1 MIDLSKVDYRLIAI
15 DSAGTQ
21 YDITSICAGLGW
33 SENDKELAV
42 KISFRVGIQLDNQN
56 ITDIINVNTPIFV
69 YAKLSDDGEFEEIVR
84 GTVQKFG
91 TAESNKEFQLEVEC
105 FDEAFALRHTQDDY
119 FFSPDSSSSS
129 ILQKILGDTGVEYSM
144 NIEDVKHEKKVYRA
158 RYLSDMITDVLKDLK
173 EKNHKTYFLRAREG
187 KLEII
192 ERGTNE
198 EIYDFDIENILVKV
212 SDSFD
217 AENLVTKVKVV
228 GKSQEEGKQHVDSIV
243 EGRTDLGTRQVIYA
257 RDDKTSLEEAEKA
270 AQKILDENGIK
281 RTTQLEAPDL
291 PTLRKGD
298 RIRLRSSF
306 GEGYFFVKSI
316 RHDAA
321 QMKMSADLDYDKEY
335 SESAGLE
342 VYDLAGSNETESSA
356 P

>member
-1 MIDLSKVDYRLIAI
+1 MINLNHVEYRLIAI

-21 YDITSICAGLGW
+21 FDITPVTAGLGW
-33 SENDKELAV
+33 SEGDKELAA

-56 ITDIINVNTPIFV
+56 ITDIININTPIFV
-69 YAKLSDDGEFEEIVR
+69 YAKLSDDGEFEEVLR

-91 TAESNKEFQLEVEC
+91 IVESNKEFQLEVEAL
-105 FDEAFALRHTQDDY
+105 DEAFSLRHTQDDY
-119 FFSPDSSSSS
+119 FFSPDSSSTS
-129 ILQKILGDTGVEYSM
+129 ILEKILGDAGVEYSI
-144 NIEDVKHEKKVYRA
+144 NIEDTKHEKKVWRA
-158 RYLSDMITDVLKDLK
+158 RYLSDMIQDVLKDLK

-198 EIYDFDIENILVKV
+198 TIYDFDIENTLIKV

-217 AENLVTKVKVV
+217 AENLVTKVKLV
-228 GKSQEEGKQHVDSIV
+228 GKSQEEGKQHVDAIV
-243 EGRTDLGTRQVIYA
+243 EGRTDLGVRQVIYQ

-281 RTTQLEAPDL
+281 RDMTMEAPDL

-306 GEGYFFVKSI
+306 GEGFFFVKSI

-321 QMKMSADLDYDKEY
+321 QMKMSASLDYDKEY
-335 SESAGLE
+335 SAEKGLE
-342 VYDLAGSNETESSA
+342 VYDLAGGNETASDA